1 MQKKVLVTAGPT
13 REAIDPVRYISN
25 KSSGKTGYAIAN
37 EFVLQGA
44 SVRLVSGPVSVEK
57 PALVEIIDVETA
69 EQMKKAIFENYEWAD
84 IVIMAAAVADFKPKL
99 AAKQKIK
106 KSSELTIELEKTS
119 DILEE
124 LGKNKKHQRLVGFAL
139 ETENLLENAEKK
151 LKEKNLDLVI
161 ANNEK
166 AINSKKADFVFVDN
180 SGTEE
185 LKSISKEELAKKIA
199 KRFL

>member
-1 MQKKVLVTAGPT
+1 MQKNVLVTAGPT

-37 EFVLQGA
+37 EFVVQGA

-69 EQMKKAIFENYEWAD
+69 EQMKKAIFENFEWAD
-84 IVIMAAAVADFKPKL
+84 IVIMAAAVADFKPKF
-99 AAKQKIK
+99 ASKQKIK
-106 KSSELTIELEKTS
+106 KSPELTIELEKTS

-166 AINSKKADFVFVDN
+166 AINSKKADFVFLDN
-180 SGTEE
+180 KGIEE
-185 LKSISKEELAKKIA
+185 HKGISKEELGKKIVE
-199 KRFL
+199 RFA